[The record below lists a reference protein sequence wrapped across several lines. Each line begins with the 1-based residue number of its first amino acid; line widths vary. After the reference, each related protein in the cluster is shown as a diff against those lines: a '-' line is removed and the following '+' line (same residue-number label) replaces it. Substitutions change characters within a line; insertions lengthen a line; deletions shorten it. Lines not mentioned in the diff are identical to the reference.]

1 MVNSNSND
9 IISCDGTDQDS
20 DKKSK
25 NISKHPLVYF
35 KLSSGKNIE
44 CPYCGK
50 DFSNK
55 KTIINEHE

>member
-9 IISCDGTDQDS
+9 IISCDGTDQNS

-25 NISKHPLVYF
+25 NNSKHPLVYF
-35 KLSSGKNIE
+35 KISSGKNIE

-50 DFSNK
+50 DFSK
-55 KTIINEHE
+55 KKIINEYE